1 MLKAKLSSFLK
12 LVFSI
17 GLGVYLTWFFFEN
30 MSKKDID
37 IFKSAILNSNLWY
50 IGFSLVLALVSYISR
65 AYRWGLTLHP
75 LGYKSSFWNQYHSLM
90 IGYLVNMTIPRAGEF
105 SRAVMLK
112 RSDNIPIAAS
122 FGTIVMERLVDML
135 ILLTITLCTIFSRRE
150 EALSIVSDLKIAFL
164 GKGEAQASGN
174 SSSLLLLFGSL
185 ALVLLLWVVLRK
197 KTRMKA
203 IEFIRSLKTGVLS
216 IFKVKRSGAYL
227 FHTFLIWGAYLVM
240 FALPFWALQET
251 ANVPIPGMFLA
262 FIFGAIGISFT
273 NGGMGAYPLLIGIT
287 TAYYLKE
294 MGVDD
299 SLAIGNAIG
308 MVIWATQTLFLILL
322 GLISL
327 ALMPRKYKSN
337 EKD

>member
-1 MLKAKLSSFLK
+1 MRKAKLSSLLK

-30 MSKKDID
+30 MSEKDINV
-37 IFKSAILNSNLWY
+37 FKSAVLNSNLWY
-50 IGFSLVLALVSYISR
+50 IGFSLVLALLSYFSR

-75 LGYKSSFWNQYHSLM
+75 LGHKSSFWNQYHSLM

-105 SRAVMLK
+105 SRAIMLK
-112 RSDNIPIAAS
+112 RSDNIPVAAS

-135 ILLTITLCTIFSRRE
+135 ILLTITLCTVFSNRE
-150 EALSIVSDLKIAFL
+150 QASAIVSSLKIAFL
-164 GKGEAQASGN
+164 GKEETQT
-174 SSSLLLLFGSL
+174 SSNPSSFILFGGL
-185 ALVLLLWVVLRK
+185 LILILVVWVVLRK
-197 KTRMKA
+197 RLRLKVVS
-203 IEFIRSLKTGVLS
+203 FISSLKAGVLS

-227 FHTFLIWGAYLVM
+227 FHTALIWGSYLIM

-251 ANVPIPGMFLA
+251 ANLPISGLFLA

-299 SLAIGNAIG
+299 ALAIGNAVG

-327 ALMPRKYKSN
+327 VLMPRKYKSN

>member
-12 LVFSI
+12 LTFSI

-37 IFKSAILNSNLWY
+37 VFKNAILNSNLWY
-50 IGFSLVLALVSYISR
+50 IGVSLVLALISYISR
-65 AYRWGLTLHP
+65 AYRWGLTLQP
-75 LGYKSSFWNQYHSLM
+75 LGHKSSFWNQYHSLM

-105 SRAVMLK
+105 SRAIMLK

-135 ILLTITLCTIFSRRE
+135 ILLTITLCTVFSRRE
-150 EALSIVSDLKIAFL
+150 EALAIISNIKIAFF
-164 GKGEAQASGN
+164 GKEAPQTSGN
-174 SSSLLLLFGSL
+174 TSSLLLWGSL
-185 ALVLLLWVVLRK
+185 AILILILWVILRQK
-197 KTRMKA
+197 LRQKVFS
-203 IEFIRSLKTGVLS
+203 FITSLKAGVLS

-240 FALPFWALQET
+240 FALPFWALEAT
-251 ANVPIPGMFLA
+251 AHVPIPGIFLA

-273 NGGMGAYPLLIGIT
+273 NGGMGAYPLLVGVT
-287 TAYYLKE
+287 TAYYLNE

-299 SLAIGNAIG
+299 ALAIGNAIG

-327 ALMPRKYKSN
+327 VLMPRKHKSN
-337 EKD
+337 EAN

>member
-75 LGYKSSFWNQYHSLM
+75 LGHKSSFWNQYHSLM

-174 SSSLLLLFGSL
+174 SNSLLLLFGSL
-185 ALVLLLWVVLRK
+185 VLVLLLWVVLRK

-203 IEFIRSLKTGVLS
+203 IEFIRSLKAGVLS

-327 ALMPRKYKSN
+327 VLMPRKYKSN